1 MRPSA
6 GYARSLALLGRS
18 ALAGHTTKSG
28 LVVGLG
34 ETRDEITSTLA
45 DLAAVGVS
53 IVTIGQYLRPTSHHL
68 PVARWWTPDDFA
80 GFAAVGRSLGIA
92 HVESSP
98 FTRSSYHARAAA
110 ESAADPVTG
119 PAADVVVRS

>member
-1 MRPSA
+1 VRPSA

-18 ALAGHTTKSG
+18 ALGGHTTKSG
-28 LVVGLG
+28 LVLGLG
-34 ETRDEITSTLA
+34 ESASEVESTLA

-68 PVARWWTPDDFA
+68 PVARWWTPGDFERFA
-80 GFAAVGRSLGIA
+80 EVGHALGFA

-98 FTRSSYHARAAA
+98 FTRSSYHARTSLDAAA
-110 ESAADPVTG
+110 SVAVAV
-119 PAADVVVRS
+119 AR